1 MQYHR
6 EEELKNRLNNFFIT
20 KFSLPEDDYYSRLDS
35 EKIISLAEIQ
45 LVNMN
50 RNGFQFLKKMMIP
63 KTIGILK
70 LKSDEQREQ

>member
-35 EKIISLAEIQ
+35 EKIISLGGVSKSMLALNKSVIKVKESQIK
-45 LVNMN
+45 
-50 RNGFQFLKKMMIP
+50 GF
-63 KTIGILK
+63 
-70 LKSDEQREQ
+70 